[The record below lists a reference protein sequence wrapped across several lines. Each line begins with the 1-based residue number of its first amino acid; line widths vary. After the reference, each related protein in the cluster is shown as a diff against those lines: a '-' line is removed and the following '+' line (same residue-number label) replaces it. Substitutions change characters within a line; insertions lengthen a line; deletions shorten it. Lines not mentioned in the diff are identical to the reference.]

1 MQAMLPLIYVYR
13 TSEKLE
19 PSINQF
25 STENSISPADI
36 FRIIPEKRLL
46 HIDQIKEIIK
56 HVSITSVHPR
66 LFVLYDI
73 DLAGPPAQNSLLKTL
88 EEKKETDFFILCV
101 TQLELVLTTIRSRCN
116 VIYIESGDDIQV
128 SPEVE
133 QFADLL
139 LSKSLQVLSD
149 KLVMGINLEKAVLL
163 LDEIILSVQKRLA
176 KDPVLAAMILKE
188 TLLTKSLLQSN
199 NLNPQLAVDA
209 LLIKI
214 TKSS

>member
-1 MQAMLPLIYVYR
+1 MLPLIFVYR
-13 TSEKLE
+13 SKEVLE
-19 PSINQF
+19 LSINQF
-25 STENSISPADI
+25 VEDNTISKADI

-46 HIDQIKEIIK
+46 HIDQIKELIK

-66 LFVLYDI
+66 LFILYDI

-116 VIYIESGDDIQV
+116 VIYIEPGNEIQI
-128 SPEVE
+128 SAEVE
-133 QFADLL
+133 QFVELL
-139 LSKSLQVLSD
+139 LSKSLTVLSD
-149 KLVMGINLEKAVLL
+149 KIVMGINLEKAVIL
-163 LDEIILSVQKRLA
+163 LDEL
-176 KDPVLAAMILKE
+176 VLAVLKRINKSPVISAKILKE

-214 TKSS
+214 VKSS

>member
-13 TSEKLE
+13 TPEKLE
-19 PSINQF
+19 PSINEF
-25 STENSISPADI
+25 VKENSIAETDI

-46 HIDQIKEIIK
+46 HIDQIKELIK

-88 EEKKETDFFILCV
+88 EEKKESDYFILCV

-116 VIYIESGDDIQV
+116 VIYIESGKDIVV
-128 SPEVE
+128 SQGVD
-133 QFADLL
+133 QFSELL
-139 LSKSLQVLSD
+139 LQKSLTVLSD
-149 KLVMGINLEKAVLL
+149 KLVMGINLEKAIIL
-163 LDEIILSVQKRLA
+163 LDEIVLAVQKRI
-176 KDPVLAAMILKE
+176 KDNPKLCALILKE
-188 TLLTKSLLQSN
+188 ALSTKALLQSN

-209 LLIKI
+209 LFIKI
-214 TKSS
+214 IKS